1 MIKIYGQDG
10 KVAGEIS
17 EAQLAYLQE
26 QFEEE
31 SPDDTDYYVS
41 AETVEMLEE
50 SGADPELLTVIRA
63 AVGATGEGDIRWSR
77 D

>member
-10 KVAGEIS
+10 TVAGEIS
-17 EAQLAYLQE
+17 EAQLAYLRE

-31 SPDDTDYYVS
+31 SPADTDYYVS
-41 AETVEMLEE
+41 PETVEMLAE
-50 SGADPELLTVIRA
+50 SGADAELLTVIRA
-63 AVGATGEGDIRWSR
+63 AVGQTGEGEIRWSR